1 MYQLNNVP
9 NNIIELSHSK
19 LSDNAVLSIARRIA
33 MFKNNDALE
42 PTHHICSLIAE
53 ASVRLTAVTDVT
65 TAVSSIRIQLTLHV
79 LNTRMILGLSVL
91 LPDTNTISYVLSSNR
106 AVWAITS
113 HAFNAS
119 IVFVTSRT
127 CRVFKKISTNP
138 TIWLI
143 TVSNVANS
151 IPIIAITTRLLGQ
164 NLHLIIVGNG
174 IKRAA
179 AYRCISHTNA
189 VAINKSSISNRK
201 PTIKCSMPIPCE
213 PVKYSAVLP
222 AIL

>member
-151 IPIIAITTRLLGQ
+151 IPIIAITKIDACFTRLVEVSWAPIFEILF
-164 NLHLIIVGNG
+164 
-174 IKRAA
+174 RASTINHPT
-179 AYRCISHTNA
+179 YTWCISFK
-189 VAINKSSISNRK
+189 KS
-201 PTIKCSMPIPCE
+201 
-213 PVKYSAVLP
+213 
-222 AIL
+222 ILRSEVRILLWPP

>member
-91 LPDTNTISYVLSSNR
+91 LPDTNTISYHKGVQKS
-106 AVWAITS
+106 TS
-113 HAFNAS
+113 KAQRNVPDLFT
-119 IVFVTSRT
+119 VT
-127 CRVFKKISTNP
+127 VNI
-138 TIWLI
+138 
-143 TVSNVANS
+143 
-151 IPIIAITTRLLGQ
+151 
-164 NLHLIIVGNG
+164 
-174 IKRAA
+174 
-179 AYRCISHTNA
+179 Y
-189 VAINKSSISNRK
+189 
-201 PTIKCSMPIPCE
+201 
-213 PVKYSAVLP
+213 
-222 AIL
+222 